1 MGLLKS
7 LLGGGHHGGHHG
19 YNRGHGGP
27 VYDAGVPAASAL
39 AGAACPSCRAMNA
52 TGARFCQ
59 NCGASLAPRAC
70 TQCGT
75 NLAMNA
81 KFCGQCG
88 NQAS

>member
-1 MGLLKS
+1 
-7 LLGGGHHGGHHG
+7 
-19 YNRGHGGP
+19 
-27 VYDAGVPAASAL
+27 
-39 AGAACPSCRAMNA
+39 MNA

-59 NCGASLAPRAC
+59 NCGVSLAPRAC